1 MLLLSP
7 LLSVRVCV
15 CMELS
20 SNFSPFFF
28 FFLAFSFPSPFSSCT
43 SLDELAAHLP
53 LREAL
58 GNNTGSTGWV
68 FGVVFLGA
76 LPKMEG
82 WGGGE
87 LPESSSSH
95 PRSAGNITRS
105 V

>member
-7 LLSVRVCV
+7 LLDLRVCV

-20 SNFSPFFF
+20 SSFFPPFL
-28 FFLAFSFPSPFSSCT
+28 FFLSFPSPFSSHT
-43 SLDELAAHLP
+43 SPAELAAHIS

-58 GNNTGSTGWV
+58 GNNTGSTGWG

-87 LPESSSSH
+87 MPKSSSSH
-95 PRSAGNITRS
+95 PWNTGSITRS
-105 V
+105 L